1 MAAAAVSGVL
11 VDLAVLYG
19 QLSLLALGGGP
30 TIVPEMQRQ
39 IVEVHG
45 WMTAREFA
53 ALFALAQA
61 APGPNMLV
69 ATLVGLHVAGVAG
82 ALVATLGL
90 VTPSTM
96 LRLFA
101 LTVWE
106 RFRDAPWRR
115 AVQAGL
121 VPATVGLFV
130 AAALLIAQAADPTWS
145 AGAKAG
151 QPPTEAQL
159 QAHAQALAT
168 AMNVSPD
175 KLMVVLEK
183 YRPAPPTDRGA
194 GPGSKS

>member
-1 MAAAAVSGVL
+1 MSGVL

-45 WMTAREFA
+45 WMTAQEFA

-90 VTPSTM
+90 VTPSTI
-96 LRLFA
+96 LLLFA

-130 AAALLIAQAADPTWS
+130 AAALVIARAADPTWALGALTVGVAGLS
-145 AGAKAG
+145 VWTTIHPLWLLGAGA
-151 QPPTEAQL
+151 
-159 QAHAQALAT
+159 ALG
-168 AMNVSPD
+168 VIGF
-175 KLMVVLEK
+175 V
-183 YRPAPPTDRGA
+183 
-194 GPGSKS
+194 

>member
-1 MAAAAVSGVL
+1 MSAVL

-30 TIVPEMQRQ
+30 TLVPEMQRQ

-96 LRLFA
+96 LLLFA

-130 AAALLIAQAADPTWS
+130 AAALLIAQAADPTWALGALTAVAAGLS
-145 AGAKAG
+145 VWTKIHPLWLLAAGALLG
-151 QPPTEAQL
+151 VIGL
-159 QAHAQALAT
+159 
-168 AMNVSPD
+168 V
-175 KLMVVLEK
+175 
-183 YRPAPPTDRGA
+183 
-194 GPGSKS
+194 

>member
-1 MAAAAVSGVL
+1 MSGVL
-11 VDLAVLYG
+11 IDLAALYG

-30 TIVPEMQRQ
+30 TILPEMQRQ

-45 WMTAREFA
+45 WMTAQEFA

-90 VTPSTM
+90 VTPSTI
-96 LRLFA
+96 LLLLA
-101 LTVWE
+101 LAAWE

-121 VPATVGLFV
+121 VPATIGLFV
-130 AAALLIAQAADPTWS
+130 AAALLIARAADPTWALAAVTAVVAALS
-145 AGAKAG
+145 VWTKVHPLWLLAAGA
-151 QPPTEAQL
+151 
-159 QAHAQALAT
+159 
-168 AMNVSPD
+168 
-175 KLMVVLEK
+175 VL
-183 YRPAPPTDRGA
+183 GVI
-194 GPGSKS
+194 GLV

>member
-1 MAAAAVSGVL
+1 MSGVL

-45 WMTAREFA
+45 WMTAQEFA

-90 VTPSTM
+90 VTPSTI
-96 LRLFA
+96 LLLFA

-130 AAALLIAQAADPTWS
+130 AAALVIARAADPTWALGALTVGGAGLS
-145 AGAKAG
+145 VWTTIHPLWLLGAGA
-151 QPPTEAQL
+151 
-159 QAHAQALAT
+159 ALG
-168 AMNVSPD
+168 VIGF
-175 KLMVVLEK
+175 V
-183 YRPAPPTDRGA
+183 
-194 GPGSKS
+194 